1 MVSLTR
7 TFHPI
12 GFGAFYTEC
21 HKTID
26 KEINLKS
33 ATYWVSWNF
42 ACKTTKIHFIVH
54 IPCITET
61 S

>member
-26 KEINLKS
+26 KEINGS
-33 ATYWVSWNF
+33 AEISGW
-42 ACKTTKIHFIVH
+42 
-54 IPCITET
+54 
-61 S
+61 

>member
-26 KEINLKS
+26 KEINIVY
-33 ATYWVSWNF
+33 AVSYTHLTLP
-42 ACKTTKIHFIVH
+42 TTSRV
-54 IPCITET
+54 
-61 S
+61 

>member
-26 KEINLKS
+26 KENKYSI
-33 ATYWVSWNF
+33 
-42 ACKTTKIHFIVH
+42 
-54 IPCITET
+54 
-61 S
+61 

>member
-26 KEINLKS
+26 KEIN
-33 ATYWVSWNF
+33 
-42 ACKTTKIHFIVH
+42 IVFNS
-54 IPCITET
+54 PTFT
-61 S
+61 NGFFY